1 MLRCTRSTQFPAMAQ
16 LEQVNPQLPATH
28 GLEGTFTTGNG
39 AKDGYMLH
47 TGQGY
52 VWLAHRNVGSPAWDL
67 AVWSKQLWRDLL
79 TEGLSASLEWQ
90 VSK

>member
-1 MLRCTRSTQFPAMAQ
+1 MLRCMRSTNPAMAQ
-16 LEQVNPQLPATH
+16 LEQVSWLLPPTH
-28 GLEGTFTTGNG
+28 SLEGIFTSGNG
-39 AKDGYMLH
+39 AQDGYMLH

-52 VWLAHRNVGSPAWDL
+52 VWLAHREVGSPAWDL

-79 TEGLSASLEWQ
+79 AEGLSASLEWQ